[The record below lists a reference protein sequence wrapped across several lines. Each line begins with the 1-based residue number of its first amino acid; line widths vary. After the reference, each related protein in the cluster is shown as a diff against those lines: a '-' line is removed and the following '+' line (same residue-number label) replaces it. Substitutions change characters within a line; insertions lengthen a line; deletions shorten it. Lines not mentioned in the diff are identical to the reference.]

1 MRGTSSSMPLVTGTN
16 SKNPAAPSRVPRVD
30 HAPSLCPNPWTS
42 TTGSVV
48 QVARVESGR
57 AGGTNRVRYRPI
69 AVPTAH
75 ASRPTPKTASVV
87 ERTPRPMAVAYP
99 AGPDS
104 QRLTGSAAH
113 RTVLSHLGEDQ
124 LLAMRGP
131 QRPAHRD
138 RHGRSGDEE

>member
-99 AGPDS
+99 AAPDS
-104 QRLTGSAAH
+104 QRLTGSPAHRLTGSPAH

-131 QRPAHRD
+131 QCPA
-138 RHGRSGDEE
+138 